1 VLDEAHRS
9 EGDRFD
15 EAAEVFREV
24 ALREEF
30 PTFLT
35 LVAYSRYLVEI
46 D

>member
-1 VLDEAHRS
+1 MLGEATRS
-9 EGDRFD
+9 AGDRFD
-15 EAAEVFREV
+15 DAAEVFREV

-35 LVAYSRYLVEI
+35 LGAYARYL